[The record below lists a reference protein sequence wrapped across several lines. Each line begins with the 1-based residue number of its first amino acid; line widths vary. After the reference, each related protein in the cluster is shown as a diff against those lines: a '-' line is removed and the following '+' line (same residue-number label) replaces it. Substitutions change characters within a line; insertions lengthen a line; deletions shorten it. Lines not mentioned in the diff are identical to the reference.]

1 MAEAFRIGELSRR
14 SGRSVHT
21 IRWYES
27 QGLMPG
33 VTRDRGQRR
42 VYAPDHVHWLELVCR
57 LRLTGMTVAEIR
69 AYARVVQDGRIG
81 RPQLRKILSA
91 HAASTQQKIELQREA
106 LSFIERKI
114 RFYDEWIAS
123 GVRPSIPKPP
133 KPRR

>member
-21 IRWYES
+21 IRWYEA

-42 VYAPDHVHWLELVCR
+42 VYAPDHVLWLELVDR

-69 AYARVVQDGRIG
+69 AYARVVQDGRTG
-81 RPQLRKILSA
+81 RPQLREILAS
-91 HAASTQQKIELQREA
+91 HAARTREEIELQREA

-123 GVRPSIPKPP
+123 GVRPSIPQPP
-133 KPRR
+133 RSRR